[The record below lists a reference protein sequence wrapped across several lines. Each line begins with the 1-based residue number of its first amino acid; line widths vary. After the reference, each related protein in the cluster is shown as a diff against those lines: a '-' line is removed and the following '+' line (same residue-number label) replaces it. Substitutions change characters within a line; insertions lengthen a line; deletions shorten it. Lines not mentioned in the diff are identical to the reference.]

1 MKKSEIKNIILAGG
15 GMSLNA
21 EDYSIEE
28 LANLLNS
35 TKAFVVVDV
44 PISLTYREILRL
56 AKEGSGHVFFTGDRI
71 ELDKSL

>member
-28 LANLLNS
+28 LANMLNS

-44 PISLTYREILRL
+44 PVSMTYQEILRL
-56 AKEGSGHVFFTGDRI
+56 AKEGSGHVFFTGDRMKQ
-71 ELDKSL
+71 DK

>member
-1 MKKSEIKNIILAGG
+1 MRKSEIKNIILAGG

-28 LANLLNS
+28 LANMLNS

-44 PISLTYREILRL
+44 PVSMTYQEILRL
-56 AKEGSGHVFFTGDRI
+56 AKEGSGHAFFTGDRMKQ
-71 ELDKSL
+71 DK

>member
-1 MKKSEIKNIILAGG
+1 MRKSEIKNIVLAGG

-28 LANLLNS
+28 LANMLNS

-44 PISLTYREILRL
+44 PVSMTYKEILRL
-56 AKEGSGHVFFTGDRI
+56 AKEGSGHVFFTGDRMKA
-71 ELDKSL
+71 DK